1 MRRLENKSVEQL
13 QKAIEQKLEMVS
25 IFSDLIK
32 KQKDILH
39 YTHSMNGDGARD
51 KVMDLHKGLLREY
64 TRNRQ
69 KKMHSINILRAE
81 IAHRQADSSETIHS
95 SYESFVVPSEIS
107 DLLFMVLDYFP
118 HFCILFYLYLTLSS
132 TDIYFKLCF
141 YVNDFKKK
149 IMTMFRSSSTF

>member
-1 MRRLENKSVEQL
+1 MRRLENKTVEQI
-13 QKAIEQKLEMVS
+13 QKAIQQKLEMVS
-25 IFSDLIK
+25 IFTDLIK
-32 KQKDILH
+32 KEKDLIH

-51 KVMDLHKGLLREY
+51 KVMDLHKGLLREF

-95 SYESFVVPSEIS
+95 SYESFVIPSEVS
-107 DLLFMVLDYFP
+107 DFLFIVLHYFP
-118 HFCILFYLYLTLSS
+118 HFCILFSLYLTLRP
-132 TDIYFKLCF
+132 TDISFKLSF